1 MTRGEIE
8 TLLERVRAATGPDRE
23 IDADIYASLGFE
35 TKRQSHRTPGPWRR
49 SSLAWVYLRDGKW
62 TSMERITSSLDAI
75 VGLIERE
82 FPKSRWETGHYF
94 IRTYDSWG
102 ATAHIDSPVAVES
115 GYKNQPFN
123 PISIGHT
130 PALAL
135 CAAFLTAKLSLQ
147 GADK

>member
-1 MTRGEIE
+1 MQRGEIKA
-8 TLLERVRAATGPDRE
+8 LLERCAAATGPDTG
-23 IDADIYASLGFE
+23 IDAAIAVALGWSRLPPPKDYDRPMPSLWADPAGDV
-35 TKRQSHRTPGPWRR
+35 RGA
-49 SSLAWVYLRDGKW
+49 LAPCW
-62 TSMERITSSLDAI
+62 TGSLDAI

-135 CAAFLTAKLSLQ
+135 CAAFLTAKLSLT